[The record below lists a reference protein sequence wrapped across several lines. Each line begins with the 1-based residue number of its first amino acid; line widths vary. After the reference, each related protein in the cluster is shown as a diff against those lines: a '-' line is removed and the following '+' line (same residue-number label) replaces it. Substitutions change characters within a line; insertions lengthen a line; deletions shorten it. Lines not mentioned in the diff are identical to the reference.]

1 MTTVQDPE
9 EPFVKIVGV
18 WGKDNA
24 KAAWPSVLVSVP
36 GLVPV
41 WPAFAPAAPMPWTH
55 WLALEPHWL
64 SRGCLVIR
72 AGNASF
78 LKDLFMRCFGSK
90 YRSHLVGTFIC
101 I

>member
-41 WPAFAPAAPMPWTH
+41 WPAFAPP
-55 WLALEPHWL
+55 
-64 SRGCLVIR
+64 
-72 AGNASF
+72 
-78 LKDLFMRCFGSK
+78 
-90 YRSHLVGTFIC
+90 
-101 I
+101 